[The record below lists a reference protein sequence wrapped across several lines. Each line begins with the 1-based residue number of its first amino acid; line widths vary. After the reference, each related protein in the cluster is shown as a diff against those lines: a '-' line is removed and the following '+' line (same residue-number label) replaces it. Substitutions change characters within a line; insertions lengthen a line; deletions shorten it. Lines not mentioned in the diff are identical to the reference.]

1 MTAEQLQEINF
12 DAVDF
17 SEIYGDLLDA
27 AVIPDLADSTESA
40 EEDIEDLC
48 PDGSLGC
55 DGEKE

>member
-1 MTAEQLQEINF
+1 M
-12 DAVDF
+12 DF

-27 AVIPDLADSTESA
+27 ADIPDLADSTEST

-55 DGEKE
+55 DGEEEQ